1 MVNRD
6 MSEIHGI
13 SHLYCINATEKQGGE
28 EGHGLHESRGGCVQ
42 FCFVFNMYLFG
53 CTRSQL
59 RHVGSTSLT
68 WDPCSGNTESQQL
81 EHKGSSVRS
90 FKQHGLGRS

>member
-28 EGHGLHESRGGCVQ
+28 EGRGLHESRGGCVQ
-42 FCFVFNMYLFG
+42 FLICIYLAA
-53 CTRSQL
+53 
-59 RHVGSTSLT
+59 
-68 WDPCSGNTESQQL
+68 P
-81 EHKGSSVRS
+81 
-90 FKQHGLGRS
+90 GLSCGMWNLLP